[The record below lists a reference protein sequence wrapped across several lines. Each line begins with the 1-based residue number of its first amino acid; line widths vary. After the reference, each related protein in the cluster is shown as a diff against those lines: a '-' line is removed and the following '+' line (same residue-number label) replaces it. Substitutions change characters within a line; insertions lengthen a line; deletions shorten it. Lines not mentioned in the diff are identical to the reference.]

1 MLSSQNHQANVHN
14 THHNTHNTQNQSNNS
29 KIPERNNLNMSTNSI
44 SNGNTDN
51 QFQKIDLYYNKN
63 PS

>member
-1 MLSSQNHQANVHN
+1 MISQNHQSNVHSINQNINAQSQANN
-14 THHNTHNTQNQSNNS
+14 T
-29 KIPERNNLNMSTNSI
+29 KMAERNNLNVSTQSV

-63 PS
+63 IP